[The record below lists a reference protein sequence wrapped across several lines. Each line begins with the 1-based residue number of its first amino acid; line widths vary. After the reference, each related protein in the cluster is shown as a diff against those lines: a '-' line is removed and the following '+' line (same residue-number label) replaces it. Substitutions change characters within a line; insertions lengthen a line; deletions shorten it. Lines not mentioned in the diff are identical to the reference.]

1 MAGRGRGKT
10 SGTLTQDQ
18 LQSLGV
24 TSKEIQAVT
33 SVAPP
38 PLYPPL
44 LSKPVPL
51 ESNADRSYKILWKE
65 DFISYLR
72 ESAYYTTRKSSKIS
86 VQRYCDKVINVIE
99 NDPKTKREGDFLWK
113 LMPAELKPSFKRLK
127 TASGSGSTTAKRI
140 RNADDINAKLKA
152 LEQKESSIDDVDVV
166 KKEKSDSEGEKDGE
180 EQEEELIDEEMDDDN
195 DYGNNYFDNGEAY
208 NDEDDNLD
216 DGPVY

>member
-1 MAGRGRGKT
+1 MAGRGRGKAT
-10 SGTLTQDQ
+10 GTLTQEQ

-24 TSKEIQAVT
+24 TSKEMQAVT
-33 SVAPP
+33 SAAPP

-44 LSKPVPL
+44 ISKPVPL

-72 ESAYYTTRKSSKIS
+72 ESTYYTTKKCSKLS
-86 VQRYCDKVINVIE
+86 VQRYSDKVINVLE

-113 LMPAELKPSFKRLK
+113 LMPAELKPSFKRIKTEPGVGKVKRLK
-127 TASGSGSTTAKRI
+127 TA
-140 RNADDINAKLKA
+140 DDIDAKLKA
-152 LEQKESSIDDVDVV
+152 LEQKESSGDRADMV
-166 KKEKSDSEGEKDGE
+166 KKEKSDSEDEKDGE
-180 EQEEELIDEEMDDDN
+180 DQEEEMVDEEMDDEN

>member
-10 SGTLTQDQ
+10 SGTLTQEQ

-33 SVAPP
+33 SAAPP

-72 ESAYYTTRKSSKIS
+72 ESTYYTTKKSSKIT

-113 LMPAELKPSFKRLK
+113 LMPAELKPSFKRVK
-127 TASGSGSTTAKRI
+127 VASGSTKEKRM
-140 RNADDINAKLKA
+140 RSADDIDAKLKA
-152 LEQKESSIDDVDVV
+152 LEQKESSGDTADVV
-166 KKEKSDSEGEKDGE
+166 KKEKSDSEDEKDGE
-180 EQEEELIDEEMDDDN
+180 DQEEEVIDEEMDDDN

>member
-10 SGTLTQDQ
+10 SGTLTQEQ

-33 SVAPP
+33 SAAPP

-51 ESNADRSYKILWKE
+51 ESNADRNYKILWKE

-72 ESAYYTTRKSSKIS
+72 ESTYYTTKKSSKLS

-113 LMPAELKPSFKRLK
+113 LMPAELRPSFKRMK
-127 TASGSGSTTAKRI
+127 AVPGTTTKAKRI
-140 RNADDINAKLKA
+140 RSADDIDAKLKA
-152 LEQKESSIDDVDVV
+152 LEQKESSSDHADVV
-166 KKEKSDSEGEKDGE
+166 KKEKSDSEDDKDGE
-180 EQEEELIDEEMDDDN
+180 DQEEELIDEEMDDDN

>member
-1 MAGRGRGKT
+1 MAGRGRGKAV
-10 SGTLTQDQ
+10 GTLTQEQ

-33 SVAPP
+33 SAAPP

-44 LSKPVPL
+44 QSKPVPL
-51 ESNADRSYKILWKE
+51 ECNADRSYKILWKE

-72 ESAYYTTRKSSKIS
+72 ESSYYTTKKCSKLSI
-86 VQRYCDKVINVIE
+86 QRYSDKVINVIE
-99 NDPKTKREGDFLWK
+99 NDPKVKRDGEFMWK
-113 LMPAELKPSFKRLK
+113 TMPAELKPSFKRVK
-127 TASGSGSTTAKRI
+127 HTNNTQGKVKISRTVE
-140 RNADDINAKLKA
+140 DIDARLNA
-152 LEQKESSIDDVDVV
+152 LERKETSGERMEMV
-166 KKEKSDSEGEKDGE
+166 KKEKSDSEDEKDRE
-180 EQEEELIDEEMDDDN
+180 DLEEEVPNDEMDDDN

>member
-10 SGTLTQDQ
+10 NGTLTQEQ

-24 TSKEIQAVT
+24 TSKEMQTVT
-33 SVAPP
+33 SAAPP
-38 PLYPPL
+38 PLYPAL
-44 LSKPVPL
+44 LAKPVPL
-51 ESNADRSYKILWKE
+51 ESSADRTYKILWKE

-72 ESAYYTTRKSSKIS
+72 ESTYYTTKKSSKLH
-86 VQRYCDKVINVIE
+86 VQRYSDKVINVIE

-113 LMPAELKPSFKRLK
+113 LMPAELKPSYKRVKNSLGP
-127 TASGSGSTTAKRI
+127 TNAKRQ
-140 RNADDINAKLKA
+140 RSAADIDAKLKA
-152 LEQKESSIDDVDVV
+152 LEQKESSGDRSDIV
-166 KKEKSDSEGEKDGE
+166 KKEKSDSEDEKDGDDAD
-180 EQEEELIDEEMDDDN
+180 EELVDEEMDDDN